1 MADPWYSKE
10 SDGNKKTTEIFTKR
24 TRKKSWQNVVRG
36 WVKNN
41 KVYIRLS
48 SLQQKKIKFLSVWAT
63 AHSPTPSQT
72 QLSSRLLTLIDL
84 FEENSLCILCYASY
98 YTMHHTM
105 LCIILCYASC
115 YTMHHTTLCIILHYA
130 LYCTMHHTIL
140 CIILY
145 HASYYTMHH
154 TKLCIYAYVLYV

>member
-84 FEENSLCILCYASY
+84 FEENSLCIQCYASY
-98 YTMHHTM
+98 YTIHHTM
-105 LCIILCYASC
+105 LCTYYAMHHATPCIILHYASY
-115 YTMHHTTLCIILHYA
+115 YTMHHTTLCIILYYA
-130 LYCTMHHTIL
+130 SYCTMHHTIP

-145 HASYYTMHH
+145 YASY
-154 TKLCIYAYVLYV
+154 